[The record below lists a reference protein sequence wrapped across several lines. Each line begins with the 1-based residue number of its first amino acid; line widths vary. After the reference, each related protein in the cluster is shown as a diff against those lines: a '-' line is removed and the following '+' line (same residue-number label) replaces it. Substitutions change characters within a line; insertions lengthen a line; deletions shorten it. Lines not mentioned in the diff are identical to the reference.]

1 MHVKASV
8 SARMSLV
15 RLVHSILLFYSTVF
29 FPFYWTNKWW
39 WNDDECSR
47 NSTIKSFVIYGVLF
61 QLLNSGMPRLNRIQL
76 QMQHVIHRYLLCASS
91 RSLRCLW
98 IIKSLLY
105 ESTGG
110 TAPHLSAPHL
120 PGSLFQMLTGHA
132 GFMNDLTSPGPRPHQ
147 HT

>member
-1 MHVKASV
+1 MFNVFVCVPTFSLYKIAQTVGPMHVKASV

-29 FPFYWTNKWW
+29 FFHFTEQI
-39 WNDDECSR
+39 NDDECSR

-91 RSLRCLW
+91 RSLRC
-98 IIKSLLY
+98 
-105 ESTGG
+105 T
-110 TAPHLSAPHL
+110 
-120 PGSLFQMLTGHA
+120 
-132 GFMNDLTSPGPRPHQ
+132 
-147 HT
+147 